1 MQTCGHRCRPHV
13 LSLRRSCLLLIPL
26 AALAN
31 PRLWVPWY
39 LVAAKSTGEG
49 AASKARKLDPYRAKR
64 DSKKTPEPMGRRST
78 KASGE
83 QRFVIQEHHATSL
96 HWDLRLER
104 DGVLASWAL
113 PKGLPETPEKNH
125 LAVHTEDHPLEY
137 ATFEGEIPQG
147 EYGGGQMTIWDTGH
161 YDVEKWSDAEVKFVL
176 HGTRAVGSF
185 VLFQTKDRNWMIHRH
200 GASTRADA
208 LPDAIKPMLAVAG
221 KLPAD
226 SEGWA
231 FEIKWDGVRAILFV
245 EGGRV
250 RAQSRNDLDVTV
262 SFPELADIG
271 KFLGMTTCVLDGE
284 IVALGDDGRPS
295 FSRLQRRMHVSNQR
309 EAKRRSMSDPV
320 SFVAFDLLY
329 IDGHSLM
336 DAPYDERRER
346 LEALHLT
353 GETFTT
359 TEAFRDVSG
368 PDILQATVENGL
380 EGVVA
385 KRRSSPYRPG
395 RRSPD
400 WTKVKSFRTQEVVI
414 GAWTDGQGERLD
426 SLGALLLGIPD
437 EGGLR
442 YVGKVGTGFSAQ
454 ARAELLRELR
464 PLTSQESPFLG
475 ALPSGDA
482 GKAHFVRPELV
493 GEVEFGEWTTA
504 GRLRHPTWR
513 GLRPDKLPGEVVV
526 E

>member
-1 MQTCGHRCRPHV
+1 MGG
-13 LSLRRSCLLLIPL
+13 RSPKQ
-26 AALAN
+26 
-31 PRLWVPWY
+31 P
-39 LVAAKSTGEG
+39 
-49 AASKARKLDPYRAKR
+49 
-64 DSKKTPEPMGRRST
+64 
-78 KASGE
+78 SG
-83 QRFVIQEHHATSL
+83 QRFVIQEHHARSL

-147 EYGGGQMTIWDTGH
+147 EYGGGRMTIWDSGH
-161 YDVEKWSDAEVKFVL
+161 YDVEKWSDSEVKFVL
-176 HGTRAVGSF
+176 HGAKGTGSF
-185 VLFQTKDRNWMIHRH
+185 VLFQTKDRDWMIHRH
-200 GASTRADA
+200 GPSTRVDEM
-208 LPDAIKPMLAVAG
+208 PSSVKPMLAVAG
-221 KLPAD
+221 QLPAD
-226 SEGWA
+226 EEDWA

-271 KFLGMTTCVLDGE
+271 QFLGMTTCIIDGE
-284 IVALGDDGRPS
+284 IVALGENGKPS
-295 FSRLQRRMHVSNQR
+295 FSRLQQRMHVANQR
-309 EAKRRSMSDPV
+309 EAKRRSLSDPV
-320 SFVAFDLLY
+320 TFVAFDLLY
-329 IDGHSLM
+329 LDGHSLM
-336 DAPYDERRER
+336 DATYDERRDR
-346 LEALHLT
+346 LESLHLS
-353 GETFTT
+353 GETFITT
-359 TEAFRDVSG
+359 DAFRDVSG
-368 PDILQATVENGL
+368 QDILTATVENGL
-380 EGVVA
+380 EGVIA
-385 KRRSSPYRPG
+385 KRRASSYRAG

-414 GAWTDGQGERLD
+414 GAWTDGRGERQK

-442 YVGKVGTGFSAQ
+442 YVGKVGTGFSAR
-454 ARAELLRELR
+454 ARTALLADLE
-464 PLTSQESPFLG
+464 PLATPDDPFG
-475 ALPSGDA
+475 CALPAADA
-482 GKAHFVRPELV
+482 GAAHFVRPVLV

-513 GLRPDKLPGEVVV
+513 GLRPDKAPHEVVV